1 MGYKQVGF
9 FLEISDSRQ
18 GVECE
23 PDMVFYDGTNLLLV
37 EVKSG
42 RNVNQRAIEQMKR
55 CDALSV
61 EAASNFLS
69 DAEVADMG
77 IDPNSLSNIEP
88 VVVYYA
94 DVMEECQESDGCR
107 SQLDTLADHGSVLS
121 QAKGGKVT
129 TVRDSFDSS
138 TLSNFF
144 TKGIEVPALPETN
157 FFLTDNVNREV
168 LAYSIAHD
176 TVLPNL
182 NRNSEITISP
192 EDVIKRYRHRK
203 IPFDKLSDSLQFL
216 SKIGACVDN
225 GDGTFTFSK
234 SRMSEILSVESRL
247 KEKRVLEVIES
258 EEIPQATLIDDW
270 TDSEGATT
278 DGGKGTKEN
287 EKE

>member
-1 MGYKQVGF
+1 MIDHWKKQRREVDSYNVFFSAFKGAASSKGLLDLGYKQVGF

-23 PDMVFYDGTNLLLV
+23 PDMVFYDSTNLLLV

-42 RNVNQRAIEQMKR
+42 RNVNQRAIEQMER

-121 QAKGGKVT
+121 QAKVVK
-129 TVRDSFDSS
+129 
-138 TLSNFF
+138 
-144 TKGIEVPALPETN
+144 
-157 FFLTDNVNREV
+157 
-168 LAYSIAHD
+168 
-176 TVLPNL
+176 
-182 NRNSEITISP
+182 
-192 EDVIKRYRHRK
+192 
-203 IPFDKLSDSLQFL
+203 
-216 SKIGACVDN
+216 
-225 GDGTFTFSK
+225 
-234 SRMSEILSVESRL
+234 
-247 KEKRVLEVIES
+247 
-258 EEIPQATLIDDW
+258 
-270 TDSEGATT
+270 
-278 DGGKGTKEN
+278 
-287 EKE
+287 